1 MTDQRKWNVAFEVQV
16 DPLPAKL
23 STLRAAVEAV
33 MRRFRERQATIT
45 ITVVNDAEMKKV
57 HKQFLH
63 KDVTTDVV
71 SFDLTDEFERRRV
84 FELVVNAEMAQ
95 RQAQQRG
102 HAAEAE
108 LTLYV
113 IHGLLHNL
121 GFDDDTPEHARRM
134 HQTEDEVLN
143 KLGFANIYYKSES
156 EN

>member
-1 MTDQRKWNVAFEVQV
+1 MTDQRKWSVAFEVQV

-45 ITVVNDAEMKKV
+45 ITVVNDAQMKKV